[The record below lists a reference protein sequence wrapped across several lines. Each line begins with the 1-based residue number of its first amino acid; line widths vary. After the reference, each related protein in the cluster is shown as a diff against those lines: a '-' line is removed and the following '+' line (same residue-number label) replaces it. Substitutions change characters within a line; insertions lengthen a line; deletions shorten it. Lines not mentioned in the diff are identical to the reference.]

1 MLRCYLQD
9 ISSLK
14 DIRVF
19 NNTQPHV
26 QHSVLFWQISTM
38 KCRDEDMLAL
48 ASSTI
53 KKYARQR
60 QIKSLLLLKFSVK
73 S

>member
-14 DIRVF
+14 DIQVF
-19 NNTQPHV
+19 NNTQTHV

-38 KCRDEDMLAL
+38 KCRDKDRLAL

-60 QIKSLLLLKFSVK
+60 QIKSLLLLKFR
-73 S
+73 